1 MPLPAIATSPLPQY
15 FDAAAVCMGCTTG
28 ITELVG
34 PAGVGKTQMCLMLA
48 ASACMSTSSTSGHDG
63 RGRDESTS
71 EHHSRARGS
80 SVIYIDTE
88 SKFSS
93 ARLVEIATRRFP
105 DHYGTAAAVA
115 ALTNRIVVLTPRSS
129 AELLERLEA
138 MDAVVTDRNVQLI
151 IIDSIAAL
159 PRAEYSNS
167 RTIERQEVCVRL
179 PPRRRS
185 GIGL

>member
-1 MPLPAIATSPLPQY
+1 
-15 FDAAAVCMGCTTG
+15 
-28 ITELVG
+28 
-34 PAGVGKTQMCLMLA
+34 
-48 ASACMSTSSTSGHDG
+48 
-63 RGRDESTS
+63 
-71 EHHSRARGS
+71 
-80 SVIYIDTE
+80 
-88 SKFSS
+88 
-93 ARLVEIATRRFP
+93 
-105 DHYGTAAAVA
+105 
-115 ALTNRIVVLTPRSS
+115 
-129 AELLERLEA
+129 LEA

>member
-1 MPLPAIATSPLPQY
+1 
-15 FDAAAVCMGCTTG
+15 MGCATG

-48 ASACMSTSSTSGHDG
+48 ASACMSTARNSGHD
-63 RGRDESTS
+63 RRDDDESTS
-71 EHHSRARGS
+71 EHHSRTRTS

-115 ALTNRIVVLTPRSS
+115 ALTNRIVILTPRSS

-138 MDAVVTDRNVQLI
+138 MDAVVTDRNVRLI

-167 RTIERQEVCVRL
+167 RTVERQEVCGRLHGVRL
-179 PPRRRS
+179 GS
-185 GIGL
+185 GRMRG